1 MISEEKKQI
10 VGNLYLNGIGEEFV
24 AMRLDLDIPL
34 VISILKEFDIYDEDR
49 EEITLVNRNL

>member
-10 VGNLYLNGIGEEFV
+10 VGNLDLNGIGEEFV
-24 AMRLDLDIPL
+24 AMRLDLDIPS

>member
-34 VISILKEFDIYDEDR
+34 VISILKEFDIYHEDR